1 MRIVQVTETLE
12 IGGAERVVV
21 TLANE
26 LARRGHDSSIVCLK
40 SEGPLARDLV
50 DVRTSCIGKGEG
62 NDPRAILRLAAALR
76 AARADAVHS
85 HDWGCYLD
93 TMLAARLA
101 GVPVAVHTAH
111 GKYMAYPPGRL
122 TALKK
127 SLRHALERR
136 AARRYGNV
144 ICVSDALR
152 THVAEEIGIPLSATR
167 TIANGVAV
175 PPLVARPL
183 AAPGASRLITVGRLA
198 AVKNFG
204 MLIRAFA
211 GLAVRWPKL
220 ELSIVGDGPERPA
233 LESLAKQLG
242 LADMV
247 KFLGFRSDVDAL
259 LAQSQIF
266 VLTSLSEGIPMAIL
280 EAMKSGLPVVAT
292 RVGGVPATVMDG
304 VTGSLVDSGD
314 DRALTRALAA
324 LIERPESAAAMGAA
338 GHERVRREFSV
349 DAMVAA
355 YESAYRAGRPA

>member
-1 MRIVQVTETLE
+1 MRIVQVTESLE

-26 LARRGHDSSIVCLK
+26 LARRGHESSVVCLK
-40 SEGPLARDLV
+40 TEGPLANDLV
-50 DVRTSCIGKGEG
+50 GVPSSCIAKGEG

-76 AARADAVHS
+76 AARAEVVHS

-101 GVPVAVHTAH
+101 RVPVAVHTAH
-111 GKYMAYPPGRL
+111 GKYMAYPPGRMA
-122 TALKK
+122 TLKK
-127 SLRHALERR
+127 SFRHALERR

-144 ICVSDALR
+144 VCVSDALR
-152 THVAEEIGIPLSATR
+152 AHVTEEIGIPASLTR

-175 PPLVARPL
+175 PPLTPRPVAS
-183 AAPGASRLITVGRLA
+183 PGAARLVTVGRLA

-211 GLAVRWPKL
+211 GLAVRWPRL
-220 ELSIVGDGPERPA
+220 ELHIVGDGPERAA
-233 LESLAKQLG
+233 LETLATQLG

-259 LAQSQIF
+259 LLQSHVF

-292 RVGGVPATVMDG
+292 RVGGVPATVQEG
-304 VTGSLVDSGD
+304 VTGLLVESGD
-314 DRALTRALAA
+314 ERALVRALAA
-324 LIERPESAAAMGAA
+324 LIEQPDVAVAMGAA
-338 GHERVRREFSV
+338 GHARARSEFSV
-349 DAMVAA
+349 EAMVGA
-355 YESAYRAGRPA
+355 YEATYRAGRPS

>member
-21 TLANE
+21 TLANA
-26 LARRGHDSSIVCLK
+26 LAARGHESSVVCLM

-50 DVRTSCIGKGEG
+50 DVRSSCIGKGAG
-62 NDPRAILRLAAALR
+62 NDPRAILRLAAAFR
-76 AARADAVHS
+76 AARAEVVHS

-93 TMLAARLA
+93 TMIAARLA
-101 GVPVAVHTAH
+101 RVPVAVHTAH
-111 GKYMAYPPGRL
+111 GKYMAYSPGRL
-122 TALKK
+122 TAVKK
-127 SLRHALERR
+127 SFRHLLERR
-136 AARRYGNV
+136 AARRFGNV

-152 THVAEEIGIPLSATR
+152 AHVTEEIGIPPSTTR

-175 PPLVARPL
+175 PPLAPRPS
-183 AAPGASRLITVGRLA
+183 AAPGVARLISVGRLA

-211 GLAVRWPKL
+211 GLAARWPKL
-220 ELSIVGDGPERPA
+220 ELSIVGDGPERPG
-233 LESLAKQLG
+233 LETLAKQLG

-259 LAQSQIF
+259 LAQSHVF

-292 RVGGVPATVMDG
+292 RVGGVPATVEDG
-304 VTGSLVDSGD
+304 VTGTLVDSGD
-314 DRALTRALAA
+314 ERALTRALAA
-324 LIERPESAAAMGAA
+324 LIEHPASAAAMGAA
-338 GHERVRREFSV
+338 GHARARNEFSV
-349 DAMVAA
+349 EAMVAA
-355 YESAYRAGRPA
+355 YEATYRAGRPA